1 MAKALDIFFRVL
13 EYIMAVFLA
22 MMVSF
27 MLINVVMRFIFN
39 SGLAWSEEVARLA
52 FIFLVYLGTI
62 GAFRDNR
69 HLGVN
74 TLLERLPLRLAQ
86 ITYIVVQGII
96 VWVMY
101 LLVMG
106 SISLAGQ
113 SFNDQWVA
121 TQFPR
126 WIVSG
131 VGALTGVAII
141 ILALANIIRMIRGKT
156 IVELLTPTNDDS
168 AEALYKDGDTNNSDV
183 IIAAIERFERA
194 GEDHTIAWNGEEK

>member
-1 MAKALDIFFRVL
+1 M
-13 EYIMAVFLA
+13 
-22 MMVSF
+22 
-27 MLINVVMRFIFN
+27 
-39 SGLAWSEEVARLA
+39 
-52 FIFLVYLGTI
+52 
-62 GAFRDNR
+62 
-69 HLGVN
+69 
-74 TLLERLPLRLAQ
+74 
-86 ITYIVVQGII
+86 
-96 VWVMY
+96 MY

-131 VGALTGVAII
+131 VGTLTGVAIR

-156 IVELLTPTNDDS
+156 IEELLTPTNDDS

-194 GEDHTIAWNGEEK
+194 GKDQTIAWNGEEK